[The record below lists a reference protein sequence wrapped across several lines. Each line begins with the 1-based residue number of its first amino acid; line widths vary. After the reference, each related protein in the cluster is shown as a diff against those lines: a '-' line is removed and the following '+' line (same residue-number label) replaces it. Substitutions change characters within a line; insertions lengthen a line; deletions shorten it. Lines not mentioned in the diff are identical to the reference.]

1 MKVLV
6 ATDGSVHASAA
17 MLAASRFLRL
27 ADSEVDV
34 VSVAPEP
41 PAGLPEH
48 SGRRVFRN
56 RLAESAK
63 RTVQDAQ
70 RILSQAHVK
79 TRGLV
84 ETGSPA
90 DRLLALTPGYDL
102 TVVGAYGGHDRKQP
116 GLGPVSSQLL
126 QASRGNVLVGREV
139 VNDDNYRVLVALD
152 SSEASRA
159 ALRAL
164 GTLFDPSSFE
174 VTVMH
179 VIELPWT
186 NIDSGQPAG
195 EGVDV
200 DELSEYQNQ
209 LERELRRNG
218 NSVVQSAL
226 TQLERWSVPA
236 TPIIAEGDPVL
247 ELCSEAEEGGY
258 DLVIAGAT
266 GASDV
271 KHALLGSVSLKLAWD
286 APCSVA
292 IIRQSIP

>member
-84 ETGSPA
+84 EAGSPA